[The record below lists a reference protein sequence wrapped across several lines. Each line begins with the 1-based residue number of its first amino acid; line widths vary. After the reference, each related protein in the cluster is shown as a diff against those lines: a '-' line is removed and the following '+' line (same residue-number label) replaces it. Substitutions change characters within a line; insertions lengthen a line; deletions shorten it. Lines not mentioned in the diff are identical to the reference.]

1 MSSPRIWLV
10 MGDKP
15 GDNAQLEIVAEALGL
30 PVERRRVI
38 PRSEWVLGKPRVEA
52 SLAHLDPLKS
62 DPLEPP
68 WPDLVLTIGRR
79 PSMAALWIQEQSGGR
94 TRLVLF
100 GPPKRYPERYSL
112 IVAPAQYRLG
122 HAGNS
127 LPIRF
132 PLMRSNAA
140 GIASARAEWE
150 TRLAELPRPIT
161 ALLVGGQTK
170 PYRLDA
176 AVARELMKSASELA
190 SPGTLYVSTS
200 RRTPPAAVAAI
211 ESALPP
217 GARLFRWAP
226 EAPDNPYLALL
237 ALAERFIVT
246 GDSISMMV
254 EVARLGRPLLIAPL
268 PYRSPMAG
276 FSHRWVNR
284 PDGLPA
290 RLRAMGITR
299 GARDLG
305 ELHRV
310 LVEEGFARLLSAG
323 FPPPSAAGLADDLP
337 RVVDAIRA
345 LLGPPGRASSAQL

>member
-1 MSSPRIWLV
+1 MSTPRVWLV

-79 PSMAALWIQEQSGGR
+79 PSMAALWIQAQSAGR

-100 GPPKRYPERYSL
+100 GPPKRFPERYAL

-122 HAGNS
+122 GAGNT

-140 GIASARAEWE
+140 GIAAAREAWAE
-150 TRLAELPRPIT
+150 RFAGLPRPVT

-176 AVARELMKSASELA
+176 TVARELMQSATALA
-190 SPGTLYVSTS
+190 APGTLYVSTS
-200 RRTPPAAVAAI
+200 RRTLPAAVAAI
-211 ESALPP
+211 EAALPP
-217 GARLFRWAP
+217 GARFFRWSA

-237 ALAERFIVT
+237 ALADRFIVT

-254 EVARLGRPLLIAPL
+254 EVARLGRPLAIAAL
-268 PYRSPMAG
+268 PYRSPLAG
-276 FSHRWVNR
+276 LSHRWVNR

-290 RLRAMGITR
+290 RLRAVGLTR

-310 LVEEGFARLLSAG
+310 LIDEGFARPLAQG
-323 FPPPSAAGLADDLP
+323 FPPAPSAGLQDDLP
-337 RVVDAIRA
+337 RVVGAIRA
-345 LLGPPGRASSAQL
+345 LLPAATAEL